1 MVINLK
7 SEKVGEQLVKCNFML
22 FCAWLARAPHPF
34 EPLEEALNSP
44 PYKIA
49 LRFIIPTGKN
59 MLNELRTPLERRRVI
74 LAFARII
81 ELAIA
86 HVSLRPLLHFIFT
99 WQLFLLDLNFARRSE
114 DEDLGITGHSEPASF
129 ELEYEIDE

>member
-7 SEKVGEQLVKCNFML
+7 SEKLGEQLVKCNFML
-22 FCAWLARAPHPF
+22 FCAWLARVPHPF

-59 MLNELRTPLERRRVI
+59 MLNELKTPLERRRVI
-74 LAFARII
+74 LAFA
-81 ELAIA
+81 
-86 HVSLRPLLHFIFT
+86 
-99 WQLFLLDLNFARRSE
+99 
-114 DEDLGITGHSEPASF
+114 
-129 ELEYEIDE
+129 

>member
-1 MVINLK
+1 MQIMIINLK

-22 FCAWLARAPHPF
+22 FCIWMSRVPHPL

-44 PYKIA
+44 PYKIV
-49 LRFIIPTGKN
+49 LRFTIPTGKN

-81 ELAIA
+81 EVAINN
-86 HVSLRPLLHFIFT
+86 VSLRPLLHFIFT
-99 WQLFLLDLNFARRSE
+99 WQLHLLDLNFARISE
-114 DEDLGITGHSEPASF
+114 DEDLGIPEQNETPAY
-129 ELEYEIDE
+129 ELEY